1 MSIALWKQAR
11 LSFALWAKTMALLA
25 RLLQFLRF
33 LDILLDFFEF
43 LATPLGAISSV
54 GVVLYGVL
62 TFNGLA
68 SALSATLAGSATL
81 ALSCIITRPK
91 F

>member
-1 MSIALWKQAR
+1 M
-11 LSFALWAKTMALLA
+11 TLLA

-33 LDILLDFFEF
+33 LEGLLDFFEF
-43 LATPLGAISSV
+43 LATPLGAIASV
-54 GVVLYGVL
+54 GVILYGVL
-62 TFNGLA
+62 AFNSLD

-81 ALSCIITRPK
+81 ALSCILTRPK